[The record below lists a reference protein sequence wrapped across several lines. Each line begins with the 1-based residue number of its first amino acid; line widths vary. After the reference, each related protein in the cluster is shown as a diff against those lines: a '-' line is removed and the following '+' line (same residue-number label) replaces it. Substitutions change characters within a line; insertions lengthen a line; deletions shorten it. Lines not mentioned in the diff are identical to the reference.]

1 MTYFPHNLNK
11 VAPIMEDFGNHSL
24 ILSKPSSVLL
34 TGNESSSTR
43 LHVALVKPLSG
54 GIMDA
59 IWFNFG
65 NGKVKSLLRIAISFS

>member
-1 MTYFPHNLNK
+1 MISLPRNLNK

-43 LHVALVKPLSG
+43 LRVALVKPLSG
-54 GIMDA
+54 GFVDA
-59 IWFNFG
+59 TWSNFG
-65 NGKVKSLLRIAISFS
+65 NGKVKSLLRIAISYS